1 MFEWLHVKG
10 TAQMLVELLEG
21 PHYVSWFYRSE
32 HNPFGIGSS
41 RTVIKVRNLLK
52 SLGLIFDYQ
61 DETRPRLYLSLTQK
75 GIEIATHLKAIEKIL
90 QTP

>member
-1 MFEWLHVKG
+1 MLEWLRNAG
-10 TAQMLVELLEG
+10 AAQMLVELLEG
-21 PHYVSWFYRSE
+21 PRYVSWFYRSE

-52 SLGLIFDYQ
+52 SIGLIFDYQ
-61 DETRPRLYLSLTQK
+61 DETRPRLYLSLTPK
-75 GIEIATHLKAIEKIL
+75 GREIAKHLKSIEEIL